1 MVQPRLSVGT
11 SKYWLRARS
20 GNRNGGK
27 ILVSVDSLY
36 SIFKENRV
44 RSTPKKAEVP
54 AAVIPATTTSSRNA
68 PGTSPALPTIR
79 KSARL
84 FEKRAALLRCT
95 RGPQYWLRTR
105 SRGNKRSLLVSVKS
119 LYASEAREHNVKED
133 HDKNTK
139 TCSGCCQQTPQRRKS
154 ARLFE
159 KRAASLLS
167 CRTGRP
173 GGVHRKM
180 SKFKRKK
187 KHICWLYKGTPWL
200 GGCYNSKFSAHI
212 RSKGLRVNC
221 DSGNKDR
228 GADIASPC
236 SGKRFHDPACRPVL
250 QRLTERGEEDL
261 LQSILEKLPPAD
273 LLQAARVCRSWARL
287 CEPAFREECHR
298 KGWSLPRLPRGATP
312 AFPWRS
318 LYHRHACRACGKV
331 GEFFVRK
338 TLNGNFQFLLCGGCI
353 RLPDVRNRL
362 VQYSID
368 LYGVTGKL
376 LAPNVSSR
384 GAC

>member
-119 LYASEAREHNVKED
+119 LYAS
-133 HDKNTK
+133 
-139 TCSGCCQQTPQRRKS
+139 GQWLQQLPH
-154 ARLFE
+154 
-159 KRAASLLS
+159 LL
-167 CRTGRP
+167 
-173 GGVHRKM
+173 
-180 SKFKRKK
+180 
-187 KHICWLYKGTPWL
+187 L
-200 GGCYNSKFSAHI
+200 NS
-212 RSKGLRVNC
+212 
-221 DSGNKDR
+221 
-228 GADIASPC
+228 
-236 SGKRFHDPACRPVL
+236 
-250 QRLTERGEEDL
+250 
-261 LQSILEKLPPAD
+261 
-273 LLQAARVCRSWARL
+273 
-287 CEPAFREECHR
+287 
-298 KGWSLPRLPRGATP
+298 
-312 AFPWRS
+312 
-318 LYHRHACRACGKV
+318 
-331 GEFFVRK
+331 
-338 TLNGNFQFLLCGGCI
+338 
-353 RLPDVRNRL
+353 
-362 VQYSID
+362 
-368 LYGVTGKL
+368 
-376 LAPNVSSR
+376 
-384 GAC
+384 